1 MAIYTFGKLK
11 PQVAA
16 DAWIAPSADVIGQV
30 HLDQGT
36 SVWFGVV
43 IRADNDVVH
52 IGKGSSIQ
60 DNCTL
65 HVDVGGPVIIE
76 PNVSIGHQAMLHACH
91 IGEGS
96 LIGMQAIL
104 LSGCRIGRN
113 CLVAAGALVT
123 EGKVFPDGVLIMGV
137 PAKVVREL
145 TPEEIENIHEG
156 TRWYVEK
163 SQHYAQQLQQIYP
176 K

>member
-1 MAIYTFGKLK
+1 MPLYQFGKLT
-11 PQVAA
+11 PQVATN
-16 DAWIAPSADVIGQV
+16 AWVAPSADVIGQAR
-30 HLDQGT
+30 LDAGA
-36 SVWFGVV
+36 SVWFGTV
-43 IRADNDVVH
+43 IRADNALVH
-52 IGKGSSIQ
+52 IGEGSSVQ
-60 DNCTL
+60 DNCTI
-65 HVDVGGPVIIE
+65 HVDVDGPVIIE

-123 EGKVFPDGVLIMGV
+123 ERKVFPDGVLIMGA
-137 PAKVVREL
+137 PAKVVRQL
-145 TPEEIENIHEG
+145 TTEEIAGIHEG

-163 SQHYAQQLQQIYP
+163 AQHYAEQLQEV
-176 K
+176 